1 MSIVDKMSKTQVNL
15 KLIPDVDG
23 SLAIAQLVV
32 EIQVG
37 GDVAVLTAEQ
47 RWDHDA
53 RLG

>member
-1 MSIVDKMSKTQVNL
+1 MSIVDKMSKTKVNL